1 MSEKDREDLFPA
13 EEPTTEQ
20 PAEKEDL
27 FAENAADDMAAD
39 DLQEDIQEDI
49 EESNVET
56 FVPTEYFTEEEAP
69 RRRIW
74 IIILIAVGA
83 VLLAAIIGAFCWY
96 LKLKN
101 NPASVFDMPSAAATT
116 TPDSFELETDA
127 TPSPLPA
134 GEDEPEATLE
144 PTATPTLDPYA
155 ELEQRADTSIMKNIL
170 TVCLIGVDYADER
183 ESGYGGKAKDNAF
196 HADVILLL
204 AINFDENRVDMISL
218 PRDTYS
224 KIPGVKGI
232 YKINASLDCGGGLF
246 AEDGAGFKKVCE
258 TASWQL
264 GGTPVDYYYAVTMP
278 AVKQL
283 GDAVGGVDF
292 DLDIDFK
299 IQGRSYTKGL
309 QHMDGQGILDYLR
322 VRKNIAQSGDNNR
335 VKRQKKMLVALFDS
349 MKEQNLILKIPD
361 ILEAFDGQLFTNT
374 NLEQTAALALFA
386 YNLDSKDV
394 GMYSMGSGSN
404 GTSGVTNIFNWNFCL
419 TDQKNRVNLIK
430 QIYGVDVPQHLEYSR
445 TYAWYRWD
453 MMLSKKYVSTCEDL
467 TDYVKKVIA
476 KDDLL
481 PEATEE
487 PAPTETPEEPT
498 EEPSKPTDTPTS
510 TEEPAKPADTPA
522 PAEPPAEPAPG
533 EEQTFSRP
541 AAQNGIVRLS
551 AMNTVSTPV
560 RSVSDV
566 RVNDN
571 TETRRYTVEDR
582 ELFYSY
588 LDALDELAEDMT
600 AASAQADKYL
610 KGNSNHLG
618 TSTDS
623 LEASMNRVKNLATSV
638 AQTFGYSTSKLSW
651 HVSYETDRDFNEIK
665 VNFN

>member
-13 EEPTTEQ
+13 EEPTEQ

-116 TPDSFELETDA
+116 TPDYFELETDA

-264 GGTPVDYYYAVTMP
+264 GGIPVDYYYAVTMP

-430 QIYGVDVPQHLEYSR
+430 QIYGIDVPQHLEYSR

-533 EEQTFSRP
+533 EEQTSSRP

-551 AMNTVSTPV
+551 AVNTVSTPV
-560 RSVSDV
+560 RSVSGV